1 MAAPPIRAG
10 RVDRFWMIKPTSPES
25 CSISGQMYFVA
36 RMKPPKNVK
45 APAMVRAMPAAL
57 VDRISIT
64 RQVSQTVHAEETY
77 DSDFR
82 KHIKSSARCGPP
94 IMLLVKLGGS
104 VLTDKGRLRSPRRTA
119 IRRLA
124 RELPAARAPLL
135 VVHGAGSYGHIL
147 ARKHPLNEGAAT
159 RAKGGPGARGRA
171 GGEALDV
178 VVVDALIPAGLAPV
192 PIPPSPA

>member
-10 RVDRFWMIKPTSPES
+10 RVHRFWLIKTKSPET
-25 CSISGQMYFVA
+25 CSISGKMYVVA

-104 VLTDKGRLRSPRRTA
+104 VLTDKGRRRSPRRAA
-119 IRRLA
+119 IRRPA
-124 RELPAARAPLL
+124 RELAAARAPLL
-135 VVHGAGSYGHIL
+135 VVHGAGPHGPVL
-147 ARKHPLNEGAAT
+147 ARRHRLKEGGATAPKRGAAA
-159 RAKGGPGARGRA
+159 RAQG
-171 GGEALDV
+171 
-178 VVVDALIPAGLAPV
+178 DAQDPA
-192 PIPPSPA
+192 PP

>member
-10 RVDRFWMIKPTSPES
+10 RVHRFWLIKTKSPET
-25 CSISGQMYFVA
+25 CSISGKMYVVA

-57 VDRISIT
+57 VDRTSIT
-64 RQVSQTVHAEETY
+64 RQVSQTVHAEETC

-104 VLTDKGRLRSPRRTA
+104 GLTDKGGRRAPRRTA
-119 IRRLA
+119 RRRVARGLA
-124 RELPAARAPLL
+124 AARAPPP
-135 VVHGAGSYGHIL
+135 VVPGTGSHRHLL
-147 ARKHPLNEGAAT
+147 ARKHRLN
-159 RAKGGPGARGRA
+159 
-171 GGEALDV
+171 
-178 VVVDALIPAGLAPV
+178 
-192 PIPPSPA
+192 

>member
-10 RVDRFWMIKPTSPES
+10 RVHRFWLIKTKSPET
-25 CSISGQMYFVA
+25 CSISGKMYVVA

-57 VDRISIT
+57 VDRTSIT
-64 RQVSQTVHAEETY
+64 RQVSQTVHAEETC

-94 IMLLVKLGGS
+94 IMLLVKLGGG

-124 RELPAARAPLL
+124 RGLAAARAPLL
-135 VVHGAGSYGHIL
+135 VLHGARSYRHIP
-147 ARKHPLNEGAAT
+147 ARKHRPNEGGAA
-159 RAKGGPGARGRA
+159 RAQRGAGARC
-171 GGEALDV
+171 
-178 VVVDALIPAGLAPV
+178 PAG
-192 PIPPSPA
+192 

>member
-10 RVDRFWMIKPTSPES
+10 RVHRFWLIKPKSPET
-25 CSISGQMYFVA
+25 CSISGKMYVVA

-94 IMLLVKLGGS
+94 IMLLVKLGGGG
-104 VLTDKGRLRSPRRTA
+104 LTDKGRPRSPRRA
-119 IRRLA
+119 AARRLA

-135 VVHGAGSYGHIL
+135 VVPGARSYGPIL
-147 ARKHPLNEGAAT
+147 PREHPLNEG
-159 RAKGGPGARGRA
+159 GAPRA
-171 GGEALDV
+171 GRGA
-178 VVVDALIPAGLAPV
+178 AA
-192 PIPPSPA
+192 